1 MDDDHSE
8 AVCNSVSSTARLAD
22 EQAFNEQLSKII
34 IQKGKLI
41 TYLSLLY
48 FLAAIVS
55 IIYFLFA

>member
-1 MDDDHSE
+1 MDDHHSE
-8 AVCNSVSSTARLAD
+8 DIGNAVFSIARLAD
-22 EQAFNEQLSKII
+22 DQAFNEQLSKII

>member
-1 MDDDHSE
+1 MDDDYSE
-8 AVCNSVSSTARLAD
+8 SISNSVSSTARLAD
-22 EQAFNEQLSKII
+22 DQAFNEQLSKII

-55 IIYFLFA
+55 VIYFLFA

>member
-1 MDDDHSE
+1 MDDHHSE
-8 AVCNSVSSTARLAD
+8 DISNAVFSTARLVD
-22 EQAFNEQLSKII
+22 DNAFNEQLSKII

-55 IIYFLFA
+55 MIYFLFA